1 MLILSVFES
10 ELRGLE
16 EKHLLRYI
24 ISRDLLQGPV
34 ITIARKKYLNFSS
47 NDYLGLSGSP
57 EIVLAVRKSLQRH
70 GFGSGAS
77 RLLAGGSILHKKLEG
92 DISRFKGTE
101 SALIFNSGYSANT
114 GIIPCIA
121 SEADLIFSD
130 ELNHASIIDGC
141 RLSRAKTLI
150 YRHRDMGHLQALLKR
165 SKARRRVVI
174 TDTVFSMDGDLTPL
188 KDIYEICMR
197 SGAVL
202 YLDDAHGT
210 GVLGRGRGALAH
222 FGLTAEPWIIQMG
235 TFSKALGSFGAF
247 VAGSEDVIKWISN
260 TARSFIFSTAL
271 PSPVI
276 AAAAA
281 GLRLA
286 ERNPA
291 LLGKLWSNRERL
303 YEGLKSLGYDDRV
316 SMTPILTIRADK
328 ISEVLGISKYLY
340 EKGIYVPAIRP
351 PSVIGPRLRI
361 TVTAAHTEKQIDKLL
376 GELKKA
382 DIGSL
387 NQKTAV

>member
-1 MLILSVFES
+1 MFES
-10 ELRGLE
+10 ELRSLE
-16 EKHLLRYI
+16 EKHLLRHI
-24 ISRDLLQGPV
+24 ISRDSLQGPV
-34 ITIARKKYLNFSS
+34 IAIAGKKYLNFSS

-57 EIVLAVRKSLQRH
+57 GIVEAARKSLQRH

-92 DISRFKGTE
+92 RISRFKGTE

-114 GIIPCIA
+114 GVIPSVT
-121 SEADLIFSD
+121 SEADVIFSD

-150 YRHRDMGHLQALLKR
+150 YRHRDMAHLKTLLKR
-165 SKARRRVVI
+165 AKARRRVVI
-174 TDTVFSMDGDLTPL
+174 TDTVFSMDGDLAPL
-188 KDIYEICMR
+188 QDIYEICIR
-197 SGAVL
+197 NGAFL

-210 GVLGRGRGALAH
+210 GVLGRGKGALAH
-222 FGLTAEPWIIQMG
+222 FGLKAEPWIIQMG

-247 VAGSEDVIKWISN
+247 VAGSEDVIRWISN
-260 TARSFIFSTAL
+260 TARSFLFSTAL

-286 ERNPA
+286 EHNPELA
-291 LLGKLWSNRERL
+291 GKLWSNRERL
-303 YEGLKSLGYDDRV
+303 YEGLKSLGYNDSV
-316 SMTPILTIRADK
+316 SMTPILTVRADK
-328 ISEVLGISKYLY
+328 ISEVLGLSEYLY
-340 EKGIYVPAIRP
+340 GKGIYVPAIRP

-361 TVTAAHTEKQIDKLL
+361 TVTAAHTERQIDRLL

-382 DIGSL
+382 DIAFL
-387 NQKTAV
+387 N